1 MNLTT
6 APNYLCQRHDIE
18 DGEAKG
24 FTLGSGEARREIF
37 VVREG
42 EALFGYENSCPHI
55 GTPLDWVP
63 DQFISADGSYI
74 LCATHGALFEIEI
87 GHCISGP
94 CAGLNLKPV
103 SLSVDTDGQV
113 FLSLPGAEN
122 TEAH

>member
-1 MNLTT
+1 MVS
-6 APNYLCQRHDIE
+6 PRYLCHRHDIE

-24 FTLGSGEARREIF
+24 FTLGSGDSRCEIF

-42 EALFGYENSCPHI
+42 NALFGYVNSCPHI

-63 DQFISADGSYI
+63 DQFMSADGSYI
-74 LCATHGALFEIEI
+74 LCATHGALFEVET

-103 SLSVDTDGQV
+103 GLCVDDKGGVHLSAPASAD
-113 FLSLPGAEN
+113 SKP
-122 TEAH
+122 H